1 MANREGAQV
10 LILMSCTVQTHRVAM
25 GAKCSSVRVKVFA
38 DVALITRTR
47 LEEERQKW
55 IREEGAVPQGNAGEL
70 SLWEGLKG
78 PGSAAM
84 NEAERSEY
92 EEKKLKMR
100 KAMGENL
107 FDAVEG
113 ETDDS
118 KARRMKLL
126 RATED
131 DDWSSVINGQTEQT
145 VVAPTPPEGQ
155 IVSPFTNSGILPQA
169 LSKNG
174 GATKVL
180 ELSMASVDEA
190 LNEVRPYL
198 IADGGNVEV
207 VGVEAGVVLLR
218 LQGACGTCPS
228 STATMK
234 MGIERTLKNT
244 FGDALKE
251 VAQVDKIETSAS
263 VSVSLRAACIVR
275 VTSCPSAA
283 P

>member
-1 MANREGAQV
+1 ME
-10 LILMSCTVQTHRVAM
+10 
-25 GAKCSSVRVKVFA
+25 AKCSSVRVKVFA

-47 LEEERQKW
+47 LEEERQRW
-55 IREEGAVPQGNAGEL
+55 ISEEGAVPQGNAEEL
-70 SLWEGLKG
+70 YLWEGLKG

-113 ETDDS
+113 ETEDS
-118 KARRMKLL
+118 KTRRMKLL
-126 RATED
+126 QATEG
-131 DDWSSVINGQTEQT
+131 DDWSSVIDGQTAQT
-145 VVAPTPPEGQ
+145 AVTPAQPPPPPSEAQ
-155 IVSPFTNSGILPQA
+155 IVSPFANSGTLPQP
-169 LSKNG
+169 LSQSG
-174 GATKVL
+174 VATKVL
-180 ELSMASVDEA
+180 ELTMASVDEA

-234 MGIERTLKNT
+234 MGIERSLKNT

-263 VSVSLRAACIVR
+263 VSVSLLACVL
-275 VTSCPSAA
+275 A
-283 P
+283 

>member
-1 MANREGAQV
+1 MASLQGV
-10 LILMSCTVQTHRVAM
+10 LKLMYMSYAVQTHRVAM
-25 GAKCSSVRVKVFA
+25 GDKCSFVRVKVVA
-38 DVALITRTR
+38 DAALITRTR
-47 LEEERQKW
+47 LEEERQQW
-55 IREEGAVPQGNAGEL
+55 IRDEGAVPRGNGEEL
-70 SLWEGLKG
+70 YLWEGLKG

-84 NEAERSEY
+84 NEAERGEY

-113 ETDDS
+113 ETEDS
-118 KARRMKLL
+118 KTRRMKLL
-126 RATED
+126 QATED
-131 DDWSSVINGQTEQT
+131 DNWSSVINGQTSQT
-145 VVAPTPPEGQ
+145 VVSPTQQPSPPPEHDSPNPDGQ
-155 IVSPFTNSGILPQA
+155 IVSPFAKSEVLSSA
-169 LSKNG
+169 SSKNG
-174 GATKVL
+174 AAPKVM
-180 ELSMASVDEA
+180 ELTVANVDEA

-234 MGIERTLKNT
+234 MGIERSLKNT

-263 VSVSLRAACIVR
+263 VSVSA
-275 VTSCPSAA
+275 
-283 P
+283 